1 LEAPIVRGSRT
12 TGTDFE
18 EKVHMPFIRVTALG
32 STLPPEQISR
42 LGSGITALME
52 GVLGKK
58 ASLTSVLV
66 EQPPAAGW
74 FIDGEPAWIAVQVDA
89 NITVGTNSAEEKAE
103 FIDKTMKLLRAV
115 FGSGLSPVTYVIINE
130 IPAQSWGYDGRT
142 QESRRLA
149 A

>member
-1 LEAPIVRGSRT
+1 
-12 TGTDFE
+12 
-18 EKVHMPFIRVTALG
+18 MPFIRVTAVG
-32 STLPPEQISR
+32 PTLAAEQVSR

-58 ASLTSVLV
+58 APVISVLV
-66 EQPPAAGW
+66 EQPVTAGW
-74 FIDGEPAWIAVQVDA
+74 FIGGEPAQIAVHLDA
-89 NITVGTNSAEEKAE
+89 TITAGTNSAEEKAD

-115 FGSGLSPVTYVIINE
+115 IGAQLSPATYIVIHE

-149 A
+149 VAA